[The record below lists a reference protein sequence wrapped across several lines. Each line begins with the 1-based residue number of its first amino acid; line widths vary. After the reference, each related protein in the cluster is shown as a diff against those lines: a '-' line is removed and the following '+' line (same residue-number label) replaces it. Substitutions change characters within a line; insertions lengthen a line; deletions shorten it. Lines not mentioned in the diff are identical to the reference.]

1 MLIFWLGSRLCASS
15 SCSSLLLETRL
26 VGWMVCRLRLFLFQF
41 HFVYDMFWLYLIY
54 GIALYTKL
62 VPWRLRG
69 VTKMSVP
76 QTARQS
82 VLEQSCSICS
92 TATIHCLWGGKN
104 KLHEPRTCE
113 RLNEWIGREYKSI
126 DPLTHEAEVGVAV
139 EFNWRWQ
146 MFNIQAQLRLFQKE
160 EEEANRGK
168 RGGSGDK

>member
-1 MLIFWLGSRLCASS
+1 MSPLIMLIFWLGSRPCASS
-15 SCSSLLLETRL
+15 SCSSLLLESSRL
-26 VGWMVCRLRLFLFQF
+26 VGWLVRRLRLFLFQF

-82 VLEQSCSICS
+82 VLEQSCWICS

-113 RLNEWIGREYKSI
+113 RLNEWIGRENICRSI
-126 DPLTHEAEVGVAV
+126 DLDMRQELELLWNSI
-139 EFNWRWQ
+139 E
-146 MFNIQAQLRLFQKE
+146 
-160 EEEANRGK
+160 
-168 RGGSGDK
+168 GDKCSIFKHN

>member
-1 MLIFWLGSRLCASS
+1 MLIFWLGSRPCASS
-15 SCSSLLLETRL
+15 SCSSPLLESRL
-26 VGWMVCRLRLFLFQF
+26 VGWMVRRLRLFQF

-82 VLEQSCSICS
+82 VLEQSCWICSS

-104 KLHEPRTCE
+104 KLHEPRNMWAT
-113 RLNEWIGREYKSI
+113 EWMNWTRIYVDRSTYTWGRSWSCSGIQLKVTNVQYSNTTKGV
-126 DPLTHEAEVGVAV
+126 PEAGGGGGESRKK
-139 EFNWRWQ
+139 RW
-146 MFNIQAQLRLFQKE
+146 
-160 EEEANRGK
+160 
-168 RGGSGDK
+168 

>member
-1 MLIFWLGSRLCASS
+1 MSPLIMLIFWLGSRPCASS
-15 SCSSLLLETRL
+15 SCTSSLLLESRL
-26 VGWMVCRLRLFLFQF
+26 VGWMVRRLRLFLFQF

-82 VLEQSCSICS
+82 VLEQSCWICS
-92 TATIHCLWGGKN
+92 TATIH
-104 KLHEPRTCE
+104 
-113 RLNEWIGREYKSI
+113 WIGREYMSI
-126 DPLTHEAEVGVAV
+126 DRLTHEAGVGVAL

-146 MFNIQAQLRLFQKE
+146 MFNIQTQLRVFQKE

-168 RGGSGDK
+168 RCGSGDK